1 MPIIEPV
8 HIQQVL
14 QMSSA
19 VEKVQ
24 AQLVQHL
31 ATGQLRDEDR
41 AVLDGL
47 KRTEVQD
54 PEESNPSDPTNPD
67 SQARRRRLRIKK
79 TAQPTDEN
87 EDRVESNLSLR
98 EGSQGSNLDIVI

>member
-1 MPIIEPV
+1 MPVIEPV
-8 HIQQVL
+8 HTQLVL

-31 ATGQLRDEDR
+31 ATDQLRNEDR
-41 AVLDGL
+41 AALDEL

-54 PEESNPSDPTNPD
+54 PEETNPSDPTDPD
-67 SQARRRRLRIKK
+67 EQARRQRLRIKK
-79 TAQPTDEN
+79 DAQPADEM
-87 EDRVESNLSLR
+87 EEGAEPNLSIA
-98 EGSQGSNLDIVI
+98 EGTQGSKLDIVI